1 MNQKEPE
8 GAAQPRMTFAE
19 IAKLIAPENTPLW
32 LSGHLEW
39 LAQGVRYDR
48 LFDDLRPT
56 KAETLQRL
64 NAAQEASALL
74 RRETNNP
81 VIRSLLEDAR
91 RSTRLAISRWA
102 LKDLNDRASIAAES
116 PLLTTSSGAAR
127 RGRGK
132 SRAPNVFDAKTLCA
146 ARVVDLW
153 ERFRGAKPGLSNKGC
168 SEATQAYW
176 LACGGTSKGYG
187 DPLNGWYGYFR
198 IVRDNEQTASLIKL
212 RRIWLR
218 DLEQTQRRGRPPWF
232 LGTHLAA

>member
-91 RSTRLAISRWA
+91 RSTRL
-102 LKDLNDRASIAAES
+102 
-116 PLLTTSSGAAR
+116 
-127 RGRGK
+127 
-132 SRAPNVFDAKTLCA
+132 C
-146 ARVVDLW
+146 
-153 ERFRGAKPGLSNKGC
+153 
-168 SEATQAYW
+168 
-176 LACGGTSKGYG
+176 
-187 DPLNGWYGYFR
+187 YFTMGP
-198 IVRDNEQTASLIKL
+198 EGF
-212 RRIWLR
+212 
-218 DLEQTQRRGRPPWF
+218 E
-232 LGTHLAA
+232 